1 MTASPLLQVERPLR
15 ADAKRNYDQLI
26 AAADAEFTEKGATA
40 SLEEIAKRAGVGIG
54 TLYRH
59 FPTRDDLI
67 ARVLQK
73 STQALVA
80 RGRALLEKPA
90 PADQLQ
96 KWIAELVVY
105 VTTYRDL
112 TAALANSYVA
122 NTDTELCQGCEAITA
137 TGGAL
142 LARAQAASEIRSDAE
157 VKEIILSAHSAAW
170 IAEQTKD
177 PGAVDRLLGILFDG
191 LRYVKKKPPPP
202 AKKKKRATKR

>member
-1 MTASPLLQVERPLR
+1 MTASPNLQVERPLR

-26 AAADAEFTEKGATA
+26 AAADAEFTERGATA

-67 ARVLQK
+67 ARVLQE

-80 RGRALLEKPA
+80 RGRALLDKAA

-96 KWIAELVVY
+96 HWIADLVAY

-122 NTDTELCQGCEAITA
+122 KNDTELCQGCEAITA
-137 TGGAL
+137 TGAAL
-142 LARAQAASEIRSDAE
+142 LSRAQDAHAIRGDADI
-157 VKEIILSAHSAAW
+157 KEIILSAHAAAW

-177 PGAVDRLLGILFDG
+177 PAAVDRLLGILFDG
-191 LRYVKKKPPPP
+191 LRVVKKRP
-202 AKKKKRATKR
+202 ARKKRIKR